1 MHRNTTYTS
10 EITVRL
16 ADHTD
21 SRALIDL
28 AALDSAQVPAGALV
42 IAESD
47 GELVAAVPID
57 GGRAIADPFRGT
69 QLIVQMLELRA
80 AQIRSRSQQPHGIAR
95 RVRSLAGLQPAA

>member
-1 MHRNTTYTS
+1 MHRNTNHTS

-21 SRALIDL
+21 TRALLQL

-47 GELVAAVPID
+47 GELVAAVPVE
-57 GGRAIADPFRGT
+57 GGRPIADPFRGT
-69 QLIVQMLELRA
+69 VLLLEMLELRA
-80 AQIRSRSQQPHGIAR
+80 AQIRSSNERPQGIAD

>member
-1 MHRNTTYTS
+1 MHHNTTHTS

-21 SRALIDL
+21 SFALHRL
-28 AALDSAQVPAGALV
+28 AALDSAQVPNGALV

-47 GELVAAVPID
+47 GELVAALPLD

-69 QLIVQMLELRA
+69 AKIVEMLELRA
-80 AQIRSRSQQPHGIAR
+80 AQLGTARDHGFAHRLRSVAR
-95 RVRSLAGLQPAA
+95 LAPAA